1 MKFFSKIEN
10 QKIRLTDKF
19 LQHIKT
25 LKDGDYSI
33 EITKYKKT
41 RSSQQNNALHLW
53 FDLLSQEFNK
63 QGVDMRAIIRND
75 IDIMWTPYSVKEY
88 LWRPVQK
95 QMFGKKSTTK
105 ITTEEINKIYDIINK
120 TISERTNGIIKVPLF
135 PSIENE
141 QSI

>member
-19 LQHIKT
+19 RQYIKT

-53 FDLLSQEFNK
+53 FDLLSQEFNE

-120 TISERTNGIIKVPLF
+120 TISERTNGIIKVPPF